1 MCRTCIAI
9 KSSCFSSLH
18 GRLFTSQTE
27 VQVLALPHANC
38 VLENLTSF
46 DLSFL
51 ICKMG
56 IMIIHQYHRLVAR
69 IKWDNDFNA
78 CGRVNPMY
86 FGYGYYKQMTVLE
99 FLRALIWSDLEME
112 SRNILFASGML
123 VARGPFLG
131 LWSWKF
137 PLASSHSSLAAR
149 SVDLFPGHRLC
160 SSSLTHLS
168 PGCQEVIF
176 QCHTTFHL
184 PAFLLTTSFYS
195 LQQGWRENR
204 SSFSFQNKCWE
215 VRLTFLLSSIL
226 FFHHFI
232 ENPTVF
238 PLYSREFFFIPKL
251 CY

>member
-18 GRLFTSQTE
+18 GSLFTSQTE
-27 VQVLALPHANC
+27 VQGLALPHASC

-56 IMIIHQYHRLVAR
+56 IMIIYQYHRLTAR
-69 IKWDNDFNA
+69 IKWDNAFNA
-78 CGRVNPMY
+78 YDRVNPKY

-99 FLRALIWSDLEME
+99 FLRAPVWRDLEME
-112 SRNILFASGML
+112 SCNILFASGML
-123 VARGPFLG
+123 AARGPFLG

-137 PLASSHSSLAAR
+137 PLASSHSSLAAT
-149 SVDLFPGHRLC
+149 SMDLFPGCRLC
-160 SSSLTHLS
+160 SSSLTHLT

-184 PAFLLTTSFYS
+184 PAFLLTTSFY
-195 LQQGWRENR
+195 
-204 SSFSFQNKCWE
+204 
-215 VRLTFLLSSIL
+215 
-226 FFHHFI
+226 
-232 ENPTVF
+232 
-238 PLYSREFFFIPKL
+238 
-251 CY
+251 

>member
-18 GRLFTSQTE
+18 GSLFTSQTE
-27 VQVLALPHANC
+27 VQGLALPHASC

-56 IMIIHQYHRLVAR
+56 IMIIYQYHRLTAR
-69 IKWDNDFNA
+69 IKWDNAFNA
-78 CGRVNPMY
+78 YDRVNPKY

-99 FLRALIWSDLEME
+99 FLRAPVWRDLEME
-112 SRNILFASGML
+112 SCNILFASGML

-137 PLASSHSSLAAR
+137 PLASSHSSLAAT
-149 SVDLFPGHRLC
+149 SMDLFPGCRLC
-160 SSSLTHLS
+160 SSSLTHLT

-184 PAFLLTTSFYS
+184 PAFLLTTSF
-195 LQQGWRENR
+195 
-204 SSFSFQNKCWE
+204 
-215 VRLTFLLSSIL
+215 
-226 FFHHFI
+226 H
-232 ENPTVF
+232 
-238 PLYSREFFFIPKL
+238 
-251 CY
+251 

>member
-1 MCRTCIAI
+1 
-9 KSSCFSSLH
+9 
-18 GRLFTSQTE
+18 
-27 VQVLALPHANC
+27 
-38 VLENLTSF
+38 
-46 DLSFL
+46 
-51 ICKMG
+51 
-56 IMIIHQYHRLVAR
+56 
-69 IKWDNDFNA
+69 
-78 CGRVNPMY
+78 
-86 FGYGYYKQMTVLE
+86 MTVLE

-251 CY
+251 YY